1 MGKSKGWDAG
11 AKRRIMSKVARD
23 PGSPSARRDL
33 GRIAQSG
40 ADRNN
45 NLADEEDRRHL
56 EDDEEDL

>member
-1 MGKSKGWDAG
+1 
-11 AKRRIMSKVARD
+11 MSKVARD

-45 NLADEEDRRHL
+45 NLADEEDRRRL